1 VFEAQLA
8 EVELA
13 LVDTAQQ
20 FDASDGDRR
29 GSEPLEA
36 EHRSQPRFH
45 AAMILLDQVVKYFDE
60 RTFVTVLH
68 GYEARRGGDAIPPT
82 QYVI

>member
-60 RTFVTVLH
+60 RTFVPSGIWPSAFISSTARC
-68 GYEARRGGDAIPPT
+68 EAA
-82 QYVI
+82 

>member
-1 VFEAQLA
+1 LTPSFAVVPGRTSVFEAQLA

-20 FDASDGDRR
+20 FDAADGDRR

-45 AAMILLDQVVKYFDE
+45 AAMILLDQVV
-60 RTFVTVLH
+60 
-68 GYEARRGGDAIPPT
+68 
-82 QYVI
+82 